1 MLVFIFFD
9 GELFILKGRAFD
21 DDDDP
26 GGLYVKRFDIIGCA
40 EFDDCDCD
48 DDCCWGKG

>member
-21 DDDDP
+21 DDDA
-26 GGLYVKRFDIIGCA
+26 GGLYVKRFDIVGCA
-40 EFDDCDCD
+40 KFDDCDD
-48 DDCCWGKG
+48 DDGCWGKG